1 MKMPTVDISSD
12 RDFDLFYELISKKA
26 PAISDTGE
34 PGLPKKWNKPNYF
47 LLQDFG
53 DRREASNSDNAY
65 HPSSVHQHF
74 KVISF
79 KAIDSI
85 TSTIK
90 DPFEKRSFN
99 LCSNVE
105 QLLLKPI
112 NGEDYQQELHNFLK
126 IVRDDI
132 DLSPIPTE
140 LSMISTICKEGN
152 PAHVDDVLSILK
164 AFSRNERLVM
174 KNVITIVKSC

>member
-1 MKMPTVDISSD
+1 MPTVDISSD

-34 PGLPKKWNKPNYF
+34 PGLPKTWNKPNYF
-47 LLQDFG
+47 LLQDFE

-85 TSTIK
+85 TSTVK
-90 DPFEKRSFN
+90 DPLWHN
-99 LCSNVE
+99 CNTW
-105 QLLLKPI
+105 
-112 NGEDYQQELHNFLK
+112 EDIFYGQKNQELAVVKN
-126 IVRDDI
+126 DT
-132 DLSPIPTE
+132 TE
-140 LSMISTICKEGN
+140 I
-152 PAHVDDVLSILK
+152 
-164 AFSRNERLVM
+164 
-174 KNVITIVKSC
+174 